1 MQYPVWFMPGLGG
14 GLLIALI
21 AIVHVFVSHFAVGG
35 GLYLVLTEHKALREG
50 DPDLLEF
57 TRRHAK
63 FFMLVTLVLGG
74 ITGVGIWF
82 IIALIQPAG
91 VSMLIHTFVYGWAA
105 EWVWFLVEIVAIL
118 VYYYT
123 FGHMDNRSHLIVGW
137 IYFGAAWLSLF
148 LINGIIGFML
158 TPGDWIENRS
168 FWAGFFNP
176 SFWPALFLRSFIAFM
191 LAGSYAFVTSAF
203 LRDRRLKLRMTRY
216 SGLWVLISLLLCL
229 PCAWWYLQV
238 LPGPAAEMV
247 LGASPTIQAASRY
260 ALVSLIVLFLLA
272 LLLAVVRP
280 AVNTRTLAI
289 LALIP
294 AFVLFAAFEWTRE
307 AARRPFVIHQHIYA
321 NGIALADADLLRRE
335 GFLVH
340 TPFAEELA
348 ITDVNPA
355 AAGAEIF
362 KFQCYACHTIG
373 GLNNDIR
380 PLTAGMTFDGL
391 TGYLRNVM
399 HQRPYMPPFLGT
411 AEEAQ
416 ALAAYVVGTLHGK
429 STAPAAAPSAATTQQ
444 APSGRTIYIAAC
456 TGCHTA
462 QVARDWA
469 AGQSEAEIAAGLQ
482 DLGRL
487 NAVMQGLSL
496 EESERRAVATWLA
509 GHPAPAEDAPETTAT
524 NGAGTE
530 PAPQG
535 ATLFANRCTGCH
547 GRQVVLDWAAG
558 QSATEIATGLQ
569 DLGQLNAVMEG
580 LSLTEDQRRS
590 MAEWLSQPEEEG
602 AQ

>member
-14 GLLIALI
+14 GLLIAVI

-35 GLYLVLTEHKALREG
+35 GLYLVLTEHKALRER

-123 FGHMDNRSHLIVGW
+123 FGRMDNRSHLIVGW

-158 TPGDWIENRS
+158 TPGNWIENRS
-168 FWAGFFNP
+168 FWTGFFNP

-191 LAGSYAFVTSAF
+191 LAGSYAFITSAF

-247 LGASPTIQAASRY
+247 LGASPTIQAAGRY
-260 ALVSLIVLFLLA
+260 ALVSLIALFLLA

-280 AVNTRTLAI
+280 AVNTRSLAI

-294 AFVLFAAFEWTRE
+294 AFVLFATFEWTRE
-307 AARRPFVIHQHIYA
+307 ATRRPFVIYQHIYA
-321 NGIALADADLLRRE
+321 NGIALADADILRHE
-335 GFLVH
+335 GFLAH
-340 TPFAEELA
+340 TPFAAEPG

-355 AAGAEIF
+355 TAGAEIF

-399 HQRPYMPPFLGT
+399 HQRAYMPPFLGT
-411 AEEAQ
+411 TQEAQ

-429 STAPAAAPSAATTQQ
+429 STAPAAPPSTAAAT
-444 APSGRTIYIAAC
+444 PPPPGRSIYLAAC

-482 DLGRL
+482 
-487 NAVMQGLSL
+487 N
-496 EESERRAVATWLA
+496 
-509 GHPAPAEDAPETTAT
+509 
-524 NGAGTE
+524 
-530 PAPQG
+530 
-535 ATLFANRCTGCH
+535 
-547 GRQVVLDWAAG
+547 
-558 QSATEIATGLQ
+558 
-569 DLGQLNAVMEG
+569 LGQLNAVMEG
-580 LSLTEDQRRS
+580 LSLTEEERRA
-590 MAEWLSQPEEEG
+590 MAEWLSEAG
-602 AQ
+602 KGGNL